1 MTVLNRA
8 LTRLFDAAMGPLDRL
23 PPMAGLAL
31 LSLVTAVAVL
41 LAFKWTADQRALVT
55 AKRAMQAA
63 VFEMRLFNDDLGA
76 LLRAQ
81 GEVLRHTLSYLRLSL
96 APTLWLIAPMLA
108 LLLHMEFRFGY
119 TGLTTGEA
127 ALVKVRFAAAAETPR
142 VAVTADART
151 KAVVPATLEAP
162 DAVRVETPG
171 VLLPSEREIAWRIR
185 PRAAGSYE
193 LRVHMGGTVLSKTLL
208 VSDAVARRSPVRPD
222 TGFLNQL
229 LYPSEPPL
237 PSGTGLTAIT
247 IAYPERAFSVA
258 GWNIGWSGVYLALT
272 LAFALVLK
280 GLFGVAM

>member
-1 MTVLNRA
+1 VTVLNGVM
-8 LTRLFDAAMGPLDRL
+8 TRLFDAAMWPLDRL
-23 PPMAGLAL
+23 SPMAGLVL

-41 LAFKWTADQRALVT
+41 LAFKWTADQPALVA

-63 VFEMRLFNDDLGA
+63 IFEMRLFNDDLAA
-76 LLRAQ
+76 LFRAQ
-81 GEVLRHTLSYLRLSL
+81 GEVLRHTLTYLRLSL

-127 ALVKVRFAAAAETPR
+127 ALVKARF
-142 VAVTADART
+142 VTA
-151 KAVVPATLEAP
+151 VPASLEAP
-162 DAVRVETPG
+162 DAVGVETPG
-171 VLLPSEREIAWRIR
+171 VLLPSEHEIVWRIR

-193 LRVHMGGTVLSKTLL
+193 LRVHAGGAALSKTLV

-222 TGFLNQL
+222 AGFLNQL

-247 IAYPERAFSVA
+247 IGYPERAFSVA

-280 GLFGVAM
+280 RPFGVAM

>member
-280 GLFGVAM
+280 RLFGVAM

>member
-1 MTVLNRA
+1 MTVVNRV
-8 LTRLFDAAMGPLDRL
+8 LTRLFDAAMWPLDRL
-23 PPMAGLAL
+23 APMAGLVL

-41 LAFKWTADQRALVT
+41 LAFKWTADQRALVA

-63 VFEMRLFNDDLGA
+63 IFEMRLFNDDLAA

-81 GEVLRHTLSYLRLSL
+81 GEVVRHTLSYLRLSL

-108 LLLHMEFRFGY
+108 LLLHMEVHFGY
-119 TGLTTGEA
+119 TGLTAGEA
-127 ALVKVRFAAAAETPR
+127 ALVKARFAGAPETPGR
-142 VAVTADART
+142 AVTPGALT
-151 KAVVPATLEAP
+151 PAVPPVSLEAP
-162 DAVRVETPG
+162 DAVGVETPG

-185 PRAAGSYE
+185 PRAPGSYE

-222 TGFLNQL
+222 TAFLNQL

-237 PSGTGLTAIT
+237 PGGTGLTAIT
-247 IAYPERAFSVA
+247 IAYPERVFSIV
-258 GWNIGWSGVYLALT
+258 GWNIGSSSVYLALT

-280 GLFGVAM
+280 GLFDVAM